1 MLDVMPCK
9 TPGVFATGYI
19 SDMATDSDEALCY
32 WFVEFLFGK
41 VEKKVQVEA
50 NNELEGS
57 DSPMSN
63 ENDDNDDSSP
73 TTKKRGGKEK
83 GEHDANKH
91 GGKHGKVWIPWVKEQ
106 RGKEESKDWE
116 QAIMDSYNRRRRARK
131 GTTTTEEGCNDLA
144 GRPNGKLLKTTARK
158 RKLMEVDCRSLLE
171 AAGKLMAV

>member
-1 MLDVMPCK
+1 MAETKNKWEFLMLDVMPCK

-73 TTKKRGGKEK
+73 TTK
-83 GEHDANKH
+83 
-91 GGKHGKVWIPWVKEQ
+91 
-106 RGKEESKDWE
+106 
-116 QAIMDSYNRRRRARK
+116 
-131 GTTTTEEGCNDLA
+131 
-144 GRPNGKLLKTTARK
+144 
-158 RKLMEVDCRSLLE
+158 
-171 AAGKLMAV
+171 